1 MDTKTMFNKLKQ
13 IKDLRDQA
21 KVMQNALSGESVT
34 VNKKGLTV
42 VMNGNMEITSV
53 KINEEITK
61 DRLETLIKENTNDA
75 IKQIQKVMAKKMQEM
90 GGFPGLS

>member
-1 MDTKTMFNKLKQ
+1 MFNKLKQ

-21 KVMQNALSGESVT
+21 KVMQNALAGESIT
-34 VNKKGLTV
+34 VDRKGLTLI
-42 VMNGNMEITSV
+42 MNGNMEITSV
-53 KINEEITK
+53 KINEEISKEKLEIIIK
-61 DRLETLIKENTNDA
+61 DNANDA

>member
-1 MDTKTMFNKLKQ
+1 MFNKLKQ

-21 KVMQNALSGESVT
+21 KVMQSALSGESIT
-34 VNKKGLTV
+34 VDRKGLTL

-61 DRLETLIKENTNDA
+61 EKLEEIIKDNTNNA